1 MTLRFQLGHKPA
13 LSCGCNDDRVLITPI
28 VWSISL
34 DKLRAS
40 ARAAGWLLLVAA
52 QELPS
57 AASAAGADR
66 SFYGLAFERR
76 PPVATLTRIGEQIF
90 SDATLSASG
99 RLACASCHDPA
110 RHFGPPDGQVVRLGG
125 RNGQEP
131 GRRTV
136 PALTYL
142 QAVPPF
148 TEHFNEDDGD
158 DGKDQGPAGGRD
170 WDGRADSAHE
180 QARGPLL
187 SPFEMANDSE
197 GQVVAAVR
205 RAPYAAQLRA
215 AFGEH
220 LFDDEARA
228 FRAIVLALE
237 VFQQDPARFYPYT
250 SKYDAWLR
258 GQATL
263 APAEQRGLAA
273 FNDPLKG
280 DCARCHPSGV
290 RNGAFP
296 QFTDYGFVALGLP
309 RNPAIAANR
318 DRSYFDLGLCGPLR
332 TDLAERK
339 EYCGM
344 FRTPSLRNVAD
355 RTVYFHNGAA
365 RELRD
370 AVRFYAERDLHP
382 ERWYP
387 RDGNGH
393 VQPFDDLPE
402 AYRGNVEREPP
413 FDLVPG
419 QPPRLQEQDI
429 DDIVAFLRTLTD
441 GYQPTDD
448 PHPAAPPAA
457 HGTALEIR
465 HRPEHRPSGGATGQH
480 AQASIGG

>member
-1 MTLRFQLGHKPA
+1 M
-13 LSCGCNDDRVLITPI
+13 
-28 VWSISL
+28 WSVSL
-34 DKLRAS
+34 DKIHGGGRT
-40 ARAAGWLLLVAA
+40 AGWLPAVAA
-52 QELPS
+52 LALPW
-57 AASAAGADR
+57 AAQGASGDR
-66 SFYGLAFERR
+66 TFYGLGFERR
-76 PPVATLTRIGEQIF
+76 PPAATLTQLGERLF
-90 SDATLSASG
+90 TDATLSASG

-125 RNGQEP
+125 RSGSES

-136 PALTYL
+136 PALTYS

-228 FRAIVLALE
+228 FKAVLLALE
-237 VFQQDPARFYPYT
+237 VFQQDPARFYPYS

-258 GQATL
+258 GQVTL

-280 DCARCHPSGV
+280 NCARCHPSGV

-309 RNPAIAANR
+309 RNAEIAANR
-318 DRSYFDLGLCGPLR
+318 DRSYYDLGLCGPLR
-332 TDLAERK
+332 ADLSARK

-344 FRTPSLRNVAD
+344 FRTPTLRNVAD
-355 RTVYFHNGAA
+355 RPVYFHNGAA
-365 RELRD
+365 RRLRD
-370 AVRFYAERDLHP
+370 AVRFYAERDLQP

-387 RDGNGH
+387 RAGDGR
-393 VQPFDDLPE
+393 VQLFDDLPE
-402 AYRGNVEREPP
+402 AYRDNLEREPP

-419 QPPRLQEQDI
+419 KPPRLKEQDI
-429 DDIVAFLRTLTD
+429 DDIVAFLQTLTD
-441 GYQPTDD
+441 GYMLDGSSSP
-448 PHPAAPPAA
+448 PSAAR
-457 HGTALEIR
+457 LR
-465 HRPEHRPSGGATGQH
+465 
-480 AQASIGG
+480 